1 MGLKDIL
8 FIYHSFLLACL
19 MQNKKLINGYPF
31 VHHIKHGYDVPTM
44 IDKTFEYYKKMN
56 ERRSSRDFSNKPIP
70 KEVIENII
78 LTASTAPSGA
88 HKQPWTFC
96 VVSNPAIKSQIKIEA
111 EKEEYESYNSRMPE
125 EWKKDLLPLQTDWK
139 KEFLEIAPYLVIVF
153 KKSYDLDAA
162 GNKTN
167 VYYANE
173 SCGLACGF
181 LLAAIHNAGL
191 VALTHTPSPMNFLS
205 KILNRPANE
214 KPFLLIPIGYAAD
227 NNWVPDIERRSLNEV
242 SQFY

>member
-1 MGLKDIL
+1 ME
-8 FIYHSFLLACL
+8 
-19 MQNKKLINGYPF
+19 NKKLINGYPF
-31 VHHIKHGYDVPTM
+31 VRHIKEGLNENDMKLKASSFYNW
-44 IDKTFEYYKKMN
+44 MN
-56 ERRSSRDFSNKPIP
+56 ERRTCRDFSNKPIP
-70 KEVIENII
+70 KAVIKNLI
-78 LTASTAPSGA
+78 LAASTAPSGA

-96 VVSNPAIKSQIKIEA
+96 VVSNVEIKKQIRQEA
-111 EKEEYESYNSRMPE
+111 EKEEYESYNSRMPK

-139 KEFLEIAPYLVIVF
+139 KEFLEIAPYLIIVF
-153 KKSYDLDAA
+153 KKSYDIDVE

-205 KILNRPANE
+205 KVLNRPANE

-227 NNWVPDIERRSLNEV
+227 NCWVPDIERKVLEEV
-242 SQFY
+242 STFYH